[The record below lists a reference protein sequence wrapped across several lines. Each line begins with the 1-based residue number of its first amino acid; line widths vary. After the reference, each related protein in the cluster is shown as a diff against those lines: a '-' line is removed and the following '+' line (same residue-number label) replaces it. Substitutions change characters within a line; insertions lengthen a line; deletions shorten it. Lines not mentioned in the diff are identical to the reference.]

1 MSIEEICEKYNIRN
15 YIINDDGSI
24 DVDGDVFIYDE
35 GLTEI
40 PLKFNKVTGSV
51 NFIQNKLTSLEGCP
65 KEVGSF
71 FDCRDNKLTTL
82 EGGPKSVG
90 GDFHCGNN
98 NLTDL
103 KGSPEEIGGKFGC
116 INTNITSFVS
126 DIKKLDGDFHCWG
139 TPVGSII
146 SITDIDFIRTFN
158 TFRVLEDNV
167 IYLKRLKYVM
177 DLFGE
182 PFSTN
187 MIKEH
192 YTIK

>member
-1 MSIEEICEKYNIRN
+1 MSIEKICEKYYIKN
-15 YIINDDGSI
+15 YTINSDGSI

-35 GLTEI
+35 GFTEI

-51 NFIQNKLTSLEGCP
+51 NLIKNKLTSLEGCP

-71 FDCRDNKLTTL
+71 FDCRDNKLTSL
-82 EGGPKSVG
+82 EGGPELVG
-90 GDFHCGNN
+90 GDFHCGDN

-103 KGSPEEIGGKFGC
+103 KGSPKEIGGKFGC

-126 DIKKLDGDFHCWG
+126 DIEKLGGDFWCWG

-146 SITDIDFIRTFN
+146 RITDIDFIRTFN

-177 DLFGE
+177 DLFEE
-182 PFSTN
+182 PFSIN